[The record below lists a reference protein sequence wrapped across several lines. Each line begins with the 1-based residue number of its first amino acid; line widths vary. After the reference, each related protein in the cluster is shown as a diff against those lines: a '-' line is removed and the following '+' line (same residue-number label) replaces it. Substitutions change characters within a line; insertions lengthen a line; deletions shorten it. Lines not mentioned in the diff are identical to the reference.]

1 MTKNSKIVRNESCF
15 SCYISSMYVLNTSS
29 SIMMQYIGGM
39 IFVLKIQL
47 ENQLSLL
54 RDQVHCMSDSK
65 CYIFPKHHSFLEKLY
80 QVAASAL

>member
-1 MTKNSKIVRNESCF
+1 MR
-15 SCYISSMYVLNTSS
+15 
-29 SIMMQYIGGM
+29 YIGDM

-54 RDQVHCMSDSK
+54 HDQVHCMSDSK
-65 CYIFPKHHSFLEKLY
+65 CYVCPKRHGLLENLC

>member
-1 MTKNSKIVRNESCF
+1 MR
-15 SCYISSMYVLNTSS
+15 
-29 SIMMQYIGGM
+29 YIGEM

-65 CYIFPKHHSFLEKLY
+65 CYVCPKHHSLLEKLC
-80 QVAASAL
+80 QVAAGAL